1 MTDLKESTR
10 AAATP
15 ALTHATRR
23 LCGKMP
29 GERIGEDVPNEEQI
43 FRDLWEDDTWREVV
57 MESLKADRE
66 VRRGAPVLHLA
77 WGWVARKEWAM
88 TGEVF

>member
-23 LCGKMP
+23 LCGKML
-29 GERIGEDVPNEEQI
+29 ERIGEDVPNEEQI
-43 FRDLWEDDTWREVV
+43 FRDLWEDDT
-57 MESLKADRE
+57 
-66 VRRGAPVLHLA
+66 
-77 WGWVARKEWAM
+77 
-88 TGEVF
+88 

>member
-1 MTDLKESTR
+1 MTDLKESTP
-10 AAATP
+10 AAAAR

-43 FRDLWEDDTWREVV
+43 FRDLWEDDT
-57 MESLKADRE
+57 
-66 VRRGAPVLHLA
+66 
-77 WGWVARKEWAM
+77 
-88 TGEVF
+88 